1 MLTRPK
7 RGFTVVELLV
17 VIAIIGVLVALLMP
31 AVQMAREAAR
41 RTQCQNNLSQCG
53 KAIQL
58 YATSK
63 GHLPA
68 SRTVVQ
74 VGKTTYVFNWVYPV
88 LPELEQSA
96 VHAQLRSNTYLD
108 QPLTIRSLVCPS
120 QPKYESPDF
129 PLSYVVNGGRANY
142 TNAAANIYN
151 RDWIANGVFIDKGDT
166 TIVPPATTAVGTTS
180 SPDKHRME
188 EIAKYDGT
196 SNTLML
202 SENPNVGEWLN
213 AAYGPSAISKEQY
226 SQMLWFPQGYQRS
239 DPSTGDPAP
248 DPLFDSDQPPPPL
261 PPVNYACGLN
271 RSAREVDKARFD
283 SDIRYARPASYHPGG
298 FNVTFCDGSVH
309 WWAETVDYGVY
320 AVLMTSRGERIND
333 PANSTF
339 TTANPTW
346 QWPLVGNYPG
356 VKFE

>member
-31 AVQMAREAAR
+31 AIQAAREAGR
-41 RTQCQNNLSQCG
+41 RAQCQNNLSQCG

-58 YATSK
+58 YGTSK

-68 SRTVVQ
+68 SRTVVPI
-74 VGKTTYVFNWVYPV
+74 GKLTHVFNWVYPV

-96 VHAQLRSNTYLD
+96 VHAQLRSGTYLD
-108 QPLTIRSLVCPS
+108 SPLTIKSLVCPS
-120 QPKYESPDF
+120 QPRFESPDY

-151 RDWIANGVFIDKGDT
+151 RDWIANGVFIDKGDP
-166 TIVPPATTAVGTTS
+166 TIAAGTSS

-196 SNTLML
+196 SNTLMM

-213 AAYGPSAISKEQY
+213 AADGPPTAVSKEQY
-226 SQMLWFPQGYQRS
+226 SQMLWFPEGYQRAL
-239 DPSTGDPAP
+239 AP
-248 DPLFDSDQPPPPL
+248 DPVYNPAFDVPPPAL
-261 PPVNYACGLN
+261 AFGLN
-271 RSAREVDKARFD
+271 RSVRDVTRTLFATD
-283 SDIRYARPASYHPGG
+283 SHWGRPGSYHPGG
-298 FNVTFCDGSVH
+298 FLVVFCDGSVH
-309 WWAETVDYGVY
+309 WFAETVDYGVY

-339 TTANPTW
+339 TTANPSW

-356 VKFE
+356 VKYD